1 MDRVAAMPVVQ
12 EYKAHMRSLFDD
24 VDGLVLDVGCG
35 VGNDVRA
42 LGARGLG
49 VDPSRT
55 MLDVAASRGGRFVC
69 AVVEELPFA
78 RSTMGGVSADRV
90 LQHVVDPDLATRAL
104 VRVARRGGM
113 VVAADPDQATLQ
125 IEGPEPELADVVRH
139 YRAERGIRNGFLA
152 GRMAEVL
159 RACDLVD
166 VDRASW
172 TQEMV
177 DPEAA
182 FGITTWS
189 RFLVDTGWFDEQQ
202 AARFDESLAA
212 AGEAGTFAYRVDITV
227 TWGRVP

>member
-1 MDRVAAMPVVQ
+1 MPVVQ

-42 LGARGLG
+42 LGARGVG
-49 VDPSRT
+49 IDPSRT
-55 MLDVAASRGGRFVC
+55 MLGVAAARGGRFVC
-69 AVVEELPFA
+69 GVVEELPFA
-78 RSTMGGVSADRV
+78 RSTMGGACADRV
-90 LQHVVDPDLATRAL
+90 LQHVTDPDLAARAL
-104 VRVARRGGM
+104 ARVVRRGG
-113 VVAADPDQATLQ
+113 VVVVADPDQATLQ
-125 IEGPEPELADVVRH
+125 IEGPDAELADVMRR

-166 VDRASW
+166 VGRASW

-177 DPEAA
+177 DPAAA

-189 RFLVDTGWFDEQQ
+189 QFLVGAGWFDEEQ
-202 AARFDESLAA
+202 AERFDASLAA